1 MVSVFGSQYGDEQ
14 GGGSFLAWVDFHT
27 RSREEKWGTTR
38 SLKFNRVLNI
48 RIKKTPVPQLKHSV
62 ELVIK
67 LLFDV

>member
-1 MVSVFGSQYGDEQ
+1 MVSVFGSQYGEEQ

-27 RSREEKWGTTR
+27 RSREEKWRTTR

-48 RIKKTPVPQLKHSV
+48 RKKKTPVPQLKHSV

-67 LLFDV
+67 LLL

>member
-1 MVSVFGSQYGDEQ
+1 MVSAFGSQYGDEQ

-27 RSREEKWGTTR
+27 RSREEKWGTTC

-48 RIKKTPVPQLKHSV
+48 RKKKTPVPQLKHSV

>member
-1 MVSVFGSQYGDEQ
+1 MP
-14 GGGSFLAWVDFHT
+14 FLAWVDFHA
-27 RSREEKWGTTR
+27 RSRFARSTIPEKKSGTTR

-48 RIKKTPVPQLKHSV
+48 RNKKTPVSHLKHSV